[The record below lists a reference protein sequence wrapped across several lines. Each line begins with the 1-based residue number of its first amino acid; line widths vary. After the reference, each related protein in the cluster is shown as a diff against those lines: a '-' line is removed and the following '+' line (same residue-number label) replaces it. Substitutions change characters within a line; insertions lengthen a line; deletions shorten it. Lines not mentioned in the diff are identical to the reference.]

1 MFTSNHAPNT
11 SLGKSLFSF
20 VAIIAPFAL
29 MGAPV
34 SAQSNLEVAVTEH
47 EVVGGMTRTKGHVS
61 ALVSNQKR
69 IMRTGSEV
77 IYQDRILTGQKSR
90 AEFKLLDESVITLGD
105 MSDFLIDEMV
115 YDPGAEKSSANLR
128 LAGGVFRMVS
138 GKINKVPGG
147 SLTLITPVATIGI
160 RGTDFWGHQEPD
172 KLTMVLIDNG
182 VLEIS
187 NGSETVTLT
196 EPLSGVVVQNG
207 VATIQ
212 RINVT
217 PQELAAA
224 AETISF

>member
-1 MFTSNHAPNT
+1 MMTQTHTRNST
-11 SLGKSLFSF
+11 ITKSLFSL
-20 VAIIAPFAL
+20 VAAL
-29 MGAPV
+29 GLVARVGTPV
-34 SAQSNLEVAVTEH
+34 SAESNLQLAETEH

-61 ALVSNQKR
+61 ALASNQTCVIKD
-69 IMRTGSEV
+69 GSEV
-77 IYQDRILTGQKSR
+77 IYQDRIFTGQKSQV
-90 AEFKLLDESVITLGD
+90 EFQLVDESVITLGN

-115 YDPGAEKSSANLR
+115 YDPADNKSSVTLR

-147 SLTLITPVATIGI
+147 YLTLITPIATIGVH
-160 RGTDFWGHQEPD
+160 GADFWGLQEAN

-182 VLEIS
+182 ALEIS

-212 RINVT
+212 RISVT

-224 AETISF
+224 AETISV

>member
-1 MFTSNHAPNT
+1 MFTKTHTRT
-11 SLGKSLFSF
+11 SSIGKSLFSL
-20 VAIIAPFAL
+20 VAAL
-29 MGAPV
+29 GLVALVGTPAA
-34 SAQSNLEVAVTEH
+34 AQSNIEIAETEH

-61 ALVSNQKR
+61 ALASNQKR
-69 IMRTGSEV
+69 IMKNGSEV
-77 IYQDRILTGQKSR
+77 IYQDRIFTGQKSR
-90 AEFKLLDESVITLGD
+90 AEFKLVDESVITLGD

-115 YDPGAEKSSANLR
+115 YDPGANKSSATLR
-128 LAGGVFRMVS
+128 LAGGVFRIVS

-147 SLTLITPVATIGI
+147 SLTLITPVATIGV
-160 RGTDFWGHQEPD
+160 RGTDFWGLQEAD

-187 NGSETVTLT
+187 NGNETGTLT

-217 PQELAAA
+217 PQELATA